1 MKISLDVLQIIDA
14 IDQRGSYAAAALALH
29 RVPSALTHAVQKLED
44 ELGVALF
51 EKQGRRAVL
60 TPAGRT
66 LLDDGRHLL
75 RAAADLE
82 CRVQRVAT
90 GWETELRIALSML
103 IPAERLYPLLQR
115 FYDAGNSTQI
125 RIDHE
130 VLGGCWDAL
139 ATGRADLAIG
149 APGDLPPGVGV
160 ATMPLGEI
168 SMLFAVA
175 PHHPLA
181 ALAEPIP
188 ACQLWPHRV
197 VVLADTSQELAAR
210 SSGVIDGRDALR
222 VPDMAAKVAAQA
234 AGLGIGHLPR
244 GLAEREAAAGR
255 LVTRRIGDEWPSV
268 SMHIAWRSRQ
278 EGKALAWFRQAL
290 AEPAVKEGILAG
302 L

>member
-1 MKISLDVLQIIDA
+1 MNITLDVLQIIDS
-14 IDQRGSYAAAALALH
+14 IDQRGSYAAAAQVLH

-75 RAAADLE
+75 RAAAELE

-115 FYDAGNSTQI
+115 FYAEEGSTEI

-160 ATMPLGEI
+160 ATLALGEV
-168 SMLFAVA
+168 SMQFAVA
-175 PHHPLA
+175 PDHPLA
-181 ALAEPIP
+181 SAAEPI
-188 ACQLWPHRV
+188 ASCLLWPERV

-210 SSGVIDGRDALR
+210 SSGIINGRHALR
-222 VPDMAAKVAAQA
+222 VPDMEAKVAAQV

-244 GLAEREAAAGR
+244 WLIEREVAAGR
-255 LVTRRIGDEWPSV
+255 LVTRRLAEEWPTV
-268 SMHIAWRSRQ
+268 AMHVAWRTRQ
-278 EGKALAWFRQAL
+278 EGRALAWFKREL
-290 AEPAVKEGILAG
+290 ARPEVKEELLAG